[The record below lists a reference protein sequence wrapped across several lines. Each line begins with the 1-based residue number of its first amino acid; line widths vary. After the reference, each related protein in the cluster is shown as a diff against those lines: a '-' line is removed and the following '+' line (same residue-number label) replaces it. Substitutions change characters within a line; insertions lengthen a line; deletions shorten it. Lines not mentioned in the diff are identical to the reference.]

1 MKNAKIRNFTILNSR
16 RAGFTLI
23 EIMIALVI
31 IGGLITVILQTINNH
46 ANVAYEQTIVTKMF
60 LIARENIAKMELTP
74 KNSKGIIEGT
84 DFVYENLIIP
94 TEDEDIIELK
104 TIISGHGK
112 EVTLSELIFSK
123 EYRNEK

>member
-1 MKNAKIRNFTILNSR
+1 MKNAKIRNSAILNFR

-31 IGGLITVILQTINNH
+31 IGGLITVILQTINHH
-46 ANVAYEQTIVTKMF
+46 ADVAYEQTIITKMF
-60 LIARENIAKMELTP
+60 LIAEENIAKMELSP

-84 DFVYENLIIP
+84 DLIYENLIIP

-112 EVTLSELIFSK
+112 EITLSELIFSK
-123 EYRNEK
+123 QTQNEK